1 MIPHFLCVCVVFVWF
16 LVFIVFDSGFVV
28 VVVVVGLGLLNNMQS
43 LFENHGY
50 NSFVYSVSNSGRS
63 SGRAFRRI

>member
-1 MIPHFLCVCVVFVWF
+1 MQGGFV
-16 LVFIVFDSGFVV
+16 VV

>member
-1 MIPHFLCVCVVFVWF
+1 LIAHFLCVCVVFVWF

-28 VVVVVGLGLLNNMQS
+28 VVVVGLGLLNNMQS
-43 LFENHGY
+43 LFEKYGN
-50 NSFVYSVSNSGRS
+50 NSFVDCVSNSGRS